1 MSVVENSAAVIASL
15 RGDFD
20 ALLDACWAEIEG
32 TAEPELLAALHAE
45 QLRESRVNALYYWET
60 LLMRDLCLTKL
71 RGGNR
76 RERAE
81 LAELEHA
88 AQSLRI
94 AATVR
99 LREDR
104 QQPRR
109 EGPKGFEQVCVW
121 LLSLLLPQEYEV
133 AFGAA
138 MTACDLD
145 PDRTRLPSYD
155 WWRWAVD
162 RGWIQDAVTPEA
174 AHLLS
179 LDDATFAAQVRRA
192 LAGETVPGAESLPV
206 AERWQGAF
214 KELEQQL
221 RAELDQTV
229 AAARELLGGA
239 FEASLDRIVEL
250 YDELAE
256 LRVQR
261 RQATRRYLGVKDTI
275 VELVDAATESVREWC
290 CSTAAEEVARV
301 HPQLWVRVR
310 AAVWEHRGIW
320 DRDGFTWLGN
330 SGGVLADSLRVAV
343 RSAALPR
350 PRSEIGS
357 NTTPPPDPGAA
368 PAPLTVA
375 TDASGY
381 GEVGGYGWAAEDGR
395 THSATCVDGKSSVES
410 ELIAICETAT
420 APQLFDRELRILSD
434 CEQAVAAINTAL
446 RHRTPDALPFPVS
459 DKVFEH
465 VSRALHRPVPF
476 RAKWIQGHGGHPL
489 NEEAHRLARAAR
501 W

>member
-1 MSVVENSAAVIASL
+1 MVQHSAAVIASL
-15 RGDFD
+15 RDDFD

-32 TAEPELLAALHAE
+32 TAEPELLAALHAPE
-45 QLRESRVNALYYWET
+45 LRDHRVNALYYWET

-81 LAELEHA
+81 LAELEHT
-88 AQSLRI
+88 AQALRI
-94 AATVR
+94 AAAVR

-109 EGPKGFEQVCVW
+109 AGPKGFEQVCVW
-121 LLSLLLPQEYEV
+121 LLSLLLPQEYEA

-145 PDRTRLPSYD
+145 PARTRLPSHD
-155 WWRWAVD
+155 WWRWGVE
-162 RGWIQDAVTPEA
+162 RGWIQDVMTPEA

-179 LDDATFAAQVRRA
+179 LDDEAFVAQVRRA
-192 LAGETVPGAESLPV
+192 LAGQAVPGAESPPV

-221 RAELDQTV
+221 RAELDRTV
-229 AAARELLGGA
+229 AAARELVDDA
-239 FEASLDRIVEL
+239 FEASLTRIVEL
-250 YDELAE
+250 YGELAE

-261 RQATRRYLGVKDTI
+261 RQATRRYLGMKDTI

-301 HPQLWVRVR
+301 HPLLWSRVR
-310 AAVWEHRGIW
+310 SAVWEHRGIW

-330 SGGVLADSLRVAV
+330 SGGVLADSLRLAV
-343 RSAALPR
+343 RSATPPR
-350 PRSEIGS
+350 PHSEMVS
-357 NTTPPPDPGAA
+357 TAQPPPAAGVA

-395 THSATCVDGKSSVES
+395 THSATCVEGRSSVES

-420 APQLFDRELRILSD
+420 APQLSDRELRILSD
-434 CEQAVAAINTAL
+434 CEQAVVAINTAL
-446 RHRTPDALPFPVS
+446 RRRTPEALPFPVS
-459 DKVFEH
+459 DKVFDH
-465 VSRALHRPVPF
+465 VARALRRTVPF
-476 RAKWIQGHGGHPL
+476 RATWIQGHGGHPL